1 VTPERWQQIK
11 ELLATALELPPAERS
26 EYLRTHSLDASIQQE
41 VERLLADEPHVREGF
56 LDDSDMAVAAAAAL
70 SEPAPWIGRR
80 VGSYRIV
87 ECIGVGGMGE
97 VYRAF
102 RADDQYRKE
111 VALKVIRSGQDSG
124 FVIGR
129 FKNERQILANLDHP
143 NIARLLDGGSSED
156 GAPYLV
162 MELIEG
168 EPITDFSDRK
178 EMSIAKRLELFCEV
192 CAAVQYAHQ
201 RLIVHRDIKPGNILV
216 TADGAPKLL
225 DFGIAKILDFGP
237 SANSPDLTLTAFP
250 ALTPR
255 YASPEQIKGEPV
267 TTASDIFSLGV
278 VLYELLTG
286 VSPYPSSAR
295 TPQDLAQAACC
306 TEALKPSM
314 MVGEA
319 TGHHAPDRKPRE
331 SRNRYLVR
339 ATSAERLQKQL
350 AGDLDNIVL
359 MALRK
364 EPSRR
369 YPTVDQLAGDIR
381 RHLDNVPVLARKDT
395 VGYRASKFIRRHKAG
410 VAASIFM
417 LATILAGSGIALR
430 EAHIAR
436 RQAEIARDQRAR
448 AERRFNDVRKLA
460 NSMVFEIHDSIRNLP
475 GAMPAR
481 KLLATRA
488 LEYLDSLSQEAG
500 GDLSLQR
507 ELAAAYDR
515 IGDLQGYNG
524 AANLGDFENALKS
537 YNKALAIRE
546 LSATA
551 NPQSAQIQGDLLGE
565 YFRLSFAQQEAGDSG
580 NALEQM
586 RKALPIAEKLAATHS
601 EPMYQDWLAGIYWQS
616 GYILARSGRFVEA
629 LQDYRHSFAI
639 RDPVASDKTANEF
652 IRAHLA
658 GDYTGIGEM
667 LWRQGNMKDAAV
679 SARKGLGILQQ
690 LSLADPTNAT
700 FREYLGEAYSNLRM
714 ILQSEGDGT
723 ESVDCARKALHIFS
737 VLAAADATNRL
748 AKSNQGFA
756 EVGLGE
762 ALIRQNQISAGLLH
776 IQRAKRL
783 FESLQ
788 VRTRYDTAGL
798 AETYSGLAIA
808 YSRMADREVS
818 APAQAARLRE
828 AKRWY
833 EKSWGTWQMDPNH
846 GSPDPSGGNEG
857 EQVRQELA
865 KITTRLAAVKPSQP
879 PGH

>member
-1 VTPERWQQIK
+1 MTPERWQQIK
-11 ELLATALELPPAERS
+11 ELLATALELPPGERS
-26 EYLRTHSLDASIQQE
+26 EFLQKNCPDASVREE
-41 VERLLADEPHVREGF
+41 VERLLADEPRVSEDF
-56 LDDSDMAVAAAAAL
+56 LGDSDRVVAAAAAL
-70 SEPAPWIGRR
+70 AEPAPWIGRR
-80 VGSYRIV
+80 VGAYRIV

-143 NIARLLDGGSSED
+143 NIARLLDGGSSDD
-156 GAPYLV
+156 GSPYLV

-168 EPITDFSDRK
+168 EPITDFCDRK
-178 EMSIAKRLELFCEV
+178 EMPIAKRLELFCEV

-216 TADGAPKLL
+216 TADGVPKLL
-225 DFGIAKILDFGP
+225 DFGIAKILDFA
-237 SANSPDLTLTAFP
+237 ANSPDLTMTAFP
-250 ALTPR
+250 ILTPR

-267 TTASDIFSLGV
+267 TTASDVFSLGV

-286 VSPYPSSAR
+286 ESPYPSTAR
-295 TPQDLAQAACC
+295 TPQDFAQAACT
-306 TEALKPSM
+306 TEALRPSM
-314 MVGEA
+314 IVGDESGRRA
-319 TGHHAPDRKPRE
+319 KDPAPRE
-331 SRNRYLVR
+331 SSDRYLAR

-350 AGDLDNIVL
+350 KGDLDNIVL

-369 YPTVDQLAGDIR
+369 YASVEQLAGDIR
-381 RHLDNVPVLARKDT
+381 RHLENVPVRARKDT
-395 VGYRASKFIRRHKAG
+395 VGYRTSKFIRRHKAG

-417 LATILAGSGIALR
+417 LAAILAGSGIALR

-460 NSMVFEIHDSIRNLP
+460 NSMIFEIHDSIRNLP

-481 KLLATRA
+481 KLLTARA
-488 LEYLDSLSQEAG
+488 VEYLDSLSKEAA

-515 IGDLQGYNG
+515 VGDLQGYNG
-524 AANLGDFENALKS
+524 AANLGDFQGALTS

-546 LSATA
+546 LAAAA
-551 NPQSAQIQGDLLGE
+551 NPDNAQIQGDLLGE
-565 YFRLSFAQQEAGDSG
+565 HYRLSFAEQEAGDSKD
-580 NALEQM
+580 ALEEMQ
-586 RKALPIAEKLAATHS
+586 KALPLAEKLAATHS
-601 EPMYQDWLAGIYWQS
+601 EPMYQDFLAGIYWQS
-616 GYILARSGRFVEA
+616 GYILARSGRYAEA
-629 LQDYRHSFAI
+629 LQNYRHAFAI
-639 RDPVASDKTANEF
+639 REPVARDKTANEF

-667 LWRQGNMKDAAV
+667 LWRQGNVKEAAAA
-679 SARKGLGILQQ
+679 ARKGVAILQQ
-690 LSLADPTNAT
+690 LSQADPTNAT

-714 ILQSEGDGT
+714 ILRNNGS
-723 ESVDCARKALHIFS
+723 ESVDYARKGLQIFS
-737 VLAAADATNRL
+737 ALAAADPTNRL
-748 AKSNQGFA
+748 ARSNQGFA

-762 ALIRQNQISAGLLH
+762 ALIRQNQIAEGLLH
-776 IQRAKRL
+776 IQRAKKV

-788 VRTRYDTAGL
+788 ARTRYDTAGL
-798 AETYSGLAIA
+798 AETYSALAKA
-808 YSRMADREVS
+808 NSRMADQDAS
-818 APAQAARLRE
+818 ASAKAAHLRD

-833 EKSWGTWQMDPNH
+833 EKSWDTWQLDPHH

-857 EQVRQELA
+857 DEVRQELA
-865 KITTRLAAVKPSQP
+865 KISTRLAGVKP
-879 PGH
+879 